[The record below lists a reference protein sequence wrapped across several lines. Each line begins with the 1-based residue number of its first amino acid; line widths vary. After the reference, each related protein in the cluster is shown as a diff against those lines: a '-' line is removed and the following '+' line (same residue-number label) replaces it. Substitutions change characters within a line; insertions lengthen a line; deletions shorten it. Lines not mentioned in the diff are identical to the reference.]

1 MNYNPILIVSGEPNS
16 IFLEIFFKSFKRN
29 IKSPLILI
37 TSYKLLKLQMK
48 KLNFKKKI
56 IVLDYKNLS
65 KYKLNNTTINII
77 DINYNTSVAFE
88 KISTKSNLY
97 IEKSFNIA
105 FDIIK
110 KGITNKLINGP
121 ISKKSFL
128 NKKYLGIT
136 EYISSKFL
144 IRNTAML
151 IYNKKLSVCPI
162 TTHLPLKLVSKKIHK
177 KNIIS
182 KIQLLVNFY
191 KKNFK
196 FIPKIAVL
204 GLNPHCESVDNYN
217 EDEKIIKPAVKE
229 LKRKG
234 YKVEGPF
241 SADTIFLKKNREK
254 FNVIVGMYHDQVLTP
269 IKTLF
274 EYDAINIT
282 LGLPF
287 IRISPDHGP
296 NEKMLG
302 KNISNPLSLI
312 QAISFLDKNWLEQKK
327 A

>member
-1 MNYNPILIVSGEPNS
+1 MNYSPILVVGGEPNS
-16 IFLEIFFKSFKRN
+16 IFSEIYLKTLKLRK

-37 TSYKLLKLQMK
+37 YSEKILIKQMK

-56 IVLDYKNLS
+56 KLLDHKNLDF
-65 KYKLNNTTINII
+65 KKINNKSINLINIE
-77 DINYNTSVAFE
+77 YNQKRAFE
-88 KISTKSNLY
+88 KISNSSKNF
-97 IEKSFNIA
+97 IKNSFQIA
-105 FDIIK
+105 FEILRQK
-110 KGITNKLINGP
+110 KIYKLINGP
-121 ISKKSFL
+121 ISKKHFL
-128 NKKYLGIT
+128 KKKYLGIT
-136 EYISSKFL
+136 EYISSKFTV
-144 IRNTAML
+144 RNTAML

-162 TTHLPLKLVSKKIHK
+162 TTHLPLKFVSNKIDK
-177 KNIIS
+177 KNIIL
-182 KIQLLVNFY
+182 KIKLLVNFY

-196 FIPKIAVL
+196 FMPNIAVL
-204 GLNPHCESVDNYN
+204 GLNPQCESIDDYN

-234 YKVEGPF
+234 YKVNGPF
-241 SADTIFLKKNREK
+241 SADTIFLKKNIQK
-254 FNVIVGMYHDQVLTP
+254 FDIVVGMYHDQVLTP

-282 LGLPF
+282 VGLPF

-312 QAISFLDKNWLEQKK
+312 KAISFLDKN
-327 A
+327 